1 MENQIELVKDIADGM
16 IGIGGIPTNE
26 EFYTEFNSR
35 IVAKL
40 GINTKC
46 EWKHM
51 DMGCFGLHDYVYKT
65 SCNEEFD
72 SSKINRSN
80 FCPKCGKFVV

>member
-1 MENQIELVKDIADGM
+1 MLAPELYKSLSKEDKKKL
-16 IGIGGIPTNE
+16 T
-26 EFYTEFNSR
+26 FYTEFNSR